1 MNEPIS
7 VDDSGLQTLAE
18 RLDMSARRLERER
31 DSRCVFTHAY
41 ALMTRRIADELPTS
55 DVHDRDW
62 VVALAHAFA
71 LRYETALSGWDTGAE
86 IPAAW
91 RAVFGTIC
99 ARRTSVAE
107 DLVFAMA
114 AHIMRDLPHALVDVG
129 RHDADGSSRVHDFH
143 AVNAMM
149 GNAVDEVQRETSAR
163 YGPYV
168 RWLDRIGRRYDEILT
183 DYGVRLS
190 RGMAWYN
197 AARLADPAS
206 APAAA
211 ASIERSPAIFVDQ
224 VMNPPLRSI
233 QFVLRL
239 TRWLLAHFR
248 RWPANSRP

>member
-1 MNEPIS
+1 MNAATRE
-7 VDDSGLQTLAE
+7 DSTGLEALAE
-18 RLDMSARRLERER
+18 RLETSARRLERER

-55 DVHDRDW
+55 DVQDRDW

-71 LRYETALSGWDTGAE
+71 LRYESALSGWDTGAE

-91 RAVFGTIC
+91 RAVLETIC

-114 AHIMRDLPHALVDVG
+114 AHIMRDLPHALLDVG
-129 RHDADGSSRVHDFH
+129 LQGSDGGSRVHDFH
-143 AVNAMM
+143 AVNEMM
-149 GNAVDEVQRETSAR
+149 GNAIDEVQRQTSSS

-168 RWLDRIGRRYDEILT
+168 RWLDRIGRRNDEILT

-211 ASIERSPAIFVDQ
+211 ASIERSPAIFVDR
-224 VMNPPLRSI
+224 VMNPRLRSV
-233 QFVLRL
+233 QFILRL
-239 TRWLLAHFR
+239 IRWLLAHFR
-248 RWPANSRP
+248 RWPADSRE